1 MTTSELII
9 NPFARITSFENN
21 GNIEELRIEI
31 PIPNQSKK
39 VFQLKFEENPD
50 LVEFISDLNK
60 WGFQQF
66 DPNDLTRTE
75 MELLQENGFLV
86 AKNSAPKKPLFNCFL
101 DEIEPKN
108 SASLSP
114 ANLIVNPSF
123 RFESF
128 DLTKASQ
135 LIHINNFSPYFPIA
149 WVRLPITE
157 IEIGYWLRDEYVEI
171 VQNFKAGEKSFVK
184 IEPGILSKL
193 VEAGILIEPN
203 ALRKIEAKVSHNL
216 EEAHQIYIEKKYVVL
231 EQILPSYY
239 ISSLQNFFRQY
250 VSNGFMP
257 FDDGQVKRRYYQH
270 NLPIAQFFHHS
281 FTRLMSKIVGIEVKP
296 SYVYAASYIED
307 ADLAPHLDREQC
319 EYSISFQVDYL
330 PEPENGVSPW
340 GLYVSP
346 LKEDQSE
353 SINLSWDEFPEDN
366 STNQEV
372 MKINLKNGDGLV
384 YKGRELIHYR
394 YKLPKNH
401 QSTSLFFHYVAHD
414 YQGQLS

>member
-1 MTTSELII
+1 MTVSELII
-9 NPFARITSFENN
+9 NPFAQITSFENN
-21 GNIEELRIEI
+21 GNTEELRIEI
-31 PIPNQSKK
+31 PIPNESKRI
-39 VFQLKFEENPD
+39 FQLTSEENPE
-50 LVEFISDLNK
+50 LVDFISDLNK

-66 DPNDLTRTE
+66 DQNDLTKPE
-75 MELLQENGFLV
+75 MELLLENGFLV
-86 AKNSAPKKPLFNCFL
+86 KKDSAPKKPLFTCFL
-101 DEIEPKN
+101 DEIKPQN
-108 SASLSP
+108 LLISST

-128 DLTKASQ
+128 DLTKAPQ
-135 LIHINNFSPYFPIA
+135 LIHINNFSPYFPIV
-149 WVRLPITE
+149 WVKLPITE

-171 VQNFKAGEKSFVK
+171 AQNLVAGEKPNSEIDAKV
-184 IEPGILSKL
+184 LSKL
-193 VEAGILIEPN
+193 VEAGILIDAETIS
-203 ALRKIEAKVSHNL
+203 KIEAEINHNL
-216 EEAHQIYIEKKYVVL
+216 EMAHQTFIEKKYVVL
-231 EQILPSYY
+231 EQILPTYY
-239 ISSLQNFFRQY
+239 ITSLQAFFRQY
-250 VSNGFMP
+250 VANGFMP

-270 NLPIAQFFHHS
+270 NLPVAQFFHHN

-307 ADLAPHLDREQC
+307 ADLYPHLDREQC

-346 LKEDQSE
+346 LKEGQFE
-353 SINLSWDEFPEDN
+353 KINFSWEEFPEDN

-372 MKINLKNGDGLV
+372 TKIHLKNGDGVV